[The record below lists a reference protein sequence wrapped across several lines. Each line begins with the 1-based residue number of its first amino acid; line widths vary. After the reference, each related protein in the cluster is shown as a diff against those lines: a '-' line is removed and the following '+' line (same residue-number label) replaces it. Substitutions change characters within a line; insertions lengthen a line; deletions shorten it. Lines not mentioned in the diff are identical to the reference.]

1 MGWYIVRR
9 LLAAVGVLFAVVL
22 FTFIIFFWLSPDPA
36 ASICGQTC
44 SPERIAN
51 IRAQLGIDQPF
62 PTQFWV
68 FLTGIFIGR
77 TYGQGASSILCEA
90 PCIGYSFQTRQPVI
104 EMITDRL
111 PVSVTL
117 AVGAAILWLLVGVS
131 AGLIAAVKEGSWWD
145 RGAMALALASIA
157 LPNYFVALIL
167 QYVLVVQLR
176 ILPFPQAVPFSED
189 PLRWFQAYLMPWIV
203 LSLMYAAM
211 YTRLTRANVADTLAE
226 PFMRTARAKGL
237 RPGPLMAKHALRPS
251 LTPIATL
258 FGMDFAALLG
268 GALITETVFGL
279 NGVGKLVYDAIGTN
293 DQPVIMGVTIFAGA
307 VVVLMNIVID
317 LIYPVLDPRVRAGV
331 AR

>member
-226 PFMRTARAKGL
+226 PFMRTARA
-237 RPGPLMAKHALRPS
+237 
-251 LTPIATL
+251 
-258 FGMDFAALLG
+258 
-268 GALITETVFGL
+268 
-279 NGVGKLVYDAIGTN
+279 
-293 DQPVIMGVTIFAGA
+293 
-307 VVVLMNIVID
+307 
-317 LIYPVLDPRVRAGV
+317 
-331 AR
+331 